1 MANAGDRAQE
11 HFPGKLKYG
20 EVKVKIIGREKIEQP
35 KDGGKEE
42 ETKTFKGFFVES
54 RLVARA
60 GEPESVEELY
70 LSFRDHGDTPSLYRL
85 IEIKT
90 KSLRDKAE
98 HGEAL
103 VDEEVE
109 EIRNLIA
116 WCPGGEAA
124 KEWQAELKGVA
135 EEQILGLEPKKIKDS
150 DVKKAAKDWDALRE
164 RDSKPKDVAATKAAE
179 EVEKTNEF
187 VVDLYLMCRA
197 HGVDPEAIRIS
208 DFLRERL
215 TAEKK
220 VDLLKEL
227 IGEEEARD
235 GKKNRKLPGE
245 KELAV
250 NPVEY
255 WDKQLLG
262 AVEDRFKAMRSPV
275 SGRLVTDKTSG
286 EEYVNIT
293 RSRDIRK
300 PKHPGDRI
308 YASRLGKTTLASNTA
323 IGKFLDQMHVGE
335 FWRGKAYL
343 DHLYWRIY
351 MGEII
356 DDSQE
361 MNDEAVS
368 DIFARLEPDELTD
381 SHFRAYTSADALSK
395 FAKDKEFVK
404 ALQYLYTLPLFSE
417 NNPRKALTQK
427 ERLEL
432 LAKEMKFDSSKDLP
446 QAVTDAVMF
455 SQVFAL
461 DAKHLSTSDRRY
473 TIYFLAEFYR
483 KQAMSLYDSEKPESD
498 PRNQMAL
505 MWGGENGILEVL
517 GYNFKLTESPLL
529 MMGFVSPVNLETM
542 DYHAFVPDSRPYTP
556 DQNPDQLD
564 RVWENIFFYGLQQRD
579 GKLRRVVPRSGRPG
593 YHAGTGELGEYC
605 EFDNKRKDHRQG
617 IFQRLDT
624 VRNEDKALV
633 KKRSLGK
640 AGYSDALRNEVD
652 FVLQFLSA
660 GNLGPN
666 GLITAIAGVDI
677 NLQPGEIFYN
687 DDLGNL
693 LREYETN
700 ANDPKFLGLRQNEL
714 SLLDSLIRMRD
725 VLQSQAAWGEVWS
738 LDPEEEE
745 VFTGQED
752 RKDLM
757 FATMYNFA
765 GKDYRDAIIQL
776 ISAAPFQSL
785 YELNITPAAIF
796 DTIIKFGQKCR
807 MQSAQTW
814 PSMYKLYLFA
824 STVIEMRTTQMEVP
838 SADSLDQATN
848 PMGEIKLGAW
858 GQEMFTARKIK
869 VEGLMVEAEKEHE
882 KIYAFLKGRVN
893 GDRLSFSYLEHMS
906 KLRLIMIGHGH
917 YRGWDEAL
925 ERQVGQALNQEWLNW
940 NMVNMEL
947 TFKNRGWL
955 YEYLAAYHDKYQPVK
970 SYQIPDAAVYRNEE
984 GEIIDVVKRDLLV
997 SDVTVTE
1004 ANEKEGLYFEWIS
1017 AAEAGEIFGGIRI
1030 GEAKQKYK
1038 VVSDRSTSAKDIGV
1052 IEKGEKIEILETRGV
1067 WVRIKQGWI
1076 QVNNIKELNM
1086 QNQEI
1091 NGDMLE
1097 NETLF
1102 EGGRSVW
1109 LDGGWEWKTGEW
1121 LVDRMRGTMVF
1132 VGTGTRYVRDKASQ
1146 TFVPL
1151 SPNRN
1156 FDQETYELAVGG
1168 AGFEKD
1174 GTQYAD
1180 AYSIPPSE
1188 EEMKGKP
1195 DQLKLRKEKEARFP
1209 FMVWRTDKALNKSSE
1224 ELRDDFYNHRMR
1236 MLFSLQFGRT
1246 EGVLEGGQD
1255 AIPLDDHYQEGRA
1268 SGMGLIR
1275 GWYTV
1280 QTKMRTMERIVCAR
1294 EMYKAYLGSVFH
1306 TINKGLLYEKGLIP
1320 PLEGFEAQGRLWG
1333 IDLEVMKNYAAA
1345 FPNAWFWDKNTRWR
1359 ILYGVFCTEVPVEK
1373 IGIPQ
1378 WLNFNLSGAYLAA
1391 GGAAIG
1397 LIPGVGLWAGL
1408 TMVGGF
1414 LTGNSIGRNGIA
1426 PAIYKQ
1432 MEVVDPQMI
1441 DWSNSRRKEVL
1452 AIKGEH
1458 LKFRPVQ

>member
-1 MANAGDRAQE
+1 MGDPVIDRDRTRE
-11 HFPGKLKYG
+11 HLPTRLKYG
-20 EVKVKIIGREKIEQP
+20 EVGVEVKKEGGAAGEK
-35 KDGGKEE
+35 
-42 ETKTFKGFFVES
+42 ETKIFKGFLANS
-54 RLVARA
+54 RLVARE
-60 GEPESVEELY
+60 GESGDVTELY
-70 LSFRDHGDTPSLYRL
+70 LSFRDQGDTPSLYKL
-85 IEIKT
+85 IQIKIE
-90 KSLRDKAE
+90 SLRSKVE
-98 HGEAL
+98 YGEAL
-103 VDEEVE
+103 TDDEVKEV
-109 EIRNLIA
+109 RQLID
-116 WCPGGEAA
+116 WCPGGDEAI
-124 KEWQAELKGVA
+124 EWQAELTGVA
-135 EEQILGLEPKKIKDS
+135 EEQILGTDPKKINDKEVLAAS
-150 DVKKAAKDWDALRE
+150 DAWDKLRARDLNRNDQKAKKEADK
-164 RDSKPKDVAATKAAE
+164 
-179 EVEKTNEF
+179 VEQDEKNGF
-187 VVDLYLMCRA
+187 VVDLYLICRA
-197 HGVDPEAIRIS
+197 HGIDPEAIRIS
-208 DFLRERL
+208 DFLGERL
-215 TAEKK
+215 KVEKKEDLLKQLVEAEKK
-220 VDLLKEL
+220 RV
-227 IGEEEARD
+227 EARGVAE
-235 GKKNRKLPGE
+235 GKLT
-245 KELAV
+245 V

-255 WDKQLLG
+255 WNGQLLE
-262 AVEDRFKAMRSPV
+262 AVEYRFRAMRSPV
-275 SGRLVTDKTSG
+275 SGRLVADKTSG
-286 EEYVNIT
+286 DEYVNIT

-300 PKHPGDRI
+300 PKHPGDRV
-308 YASRLGKTTLASNTA
+308 YASRLGKTTLASNTV
-323 IGKFLDQMHVGE
+323 IGKFLDKMHVGE

-395 FAKDKEFVK
+395 FAKDKDFIK
-404 ALQYLYTLPLFSE
+404 ALQYLYTLPLFNE

-432 LAKEMKFDSSKDLP
+432 LAKEMKFESSKDLP

-473 TIYFLAEFYR
+473 TVYFLAEFYR

-505 MWGGENGILEVL
+505 MWGGPNGILEVL

-542 DYHAFVPDSRPYTP
+542 DYHALVPDSRPYTP
-556 DQNPDQLD
+556 NENPDQLD
-564 RVWENIFFYGLQQRD
+564 RVWENVFFYGLQQRD
-579 GKLRRVVPRSGRPG
+579 GKLRRVVPKTGRTG

-605 EFDNKRKDHRQG
+605 EYDNKRKDHRQG
-617 IFQRLDT
+617 VFQRIEE
-624 VRNEDKALV
+624 VRKEDRVLIG
-633 KKRSLGK
+633 KRGNGK
-640 AGYSDALRNEVD
+640 AGYGEILRQEVD
-652 FVLQFLSA
+652 FVLNEFLSEK
-660 GNLGPN
+660 NLGKN
-666 GLITAIAGVDI
+666 GLKMKIAGVDI
-677 NLQPGEIFYN
+677 NLQAGEIFYN
-687 DDLGNL
+687 DALGNL

-700 ANDPKFLGLRQNEL
+700 PNDSKFKDLQKDQKDLLG
-714 SLLDSLIRMRD
+714 SLIRMRD
-725 VLQSQAAWGEVWS
+725 VLQSQVAWGEVWS

-745 VFTGQED
+745 MFTGQED

-757 FATMYNFA
+757 FASMYNFA

-807 MQSAQTW
+807 FQSAQTW

-824 STVIEMRTTQMEVP
+824 STVIEMRMSQMEVP
-838 SADSLDQATN
+838 SADSLDQATS
-848 PMGEIKLGAW
+848 PMGDIKLGAW
-858 GQEMFTARKIK
+858 GEKMITARDAR
-869 VEGLMVEAEKEHE
+869 VEGIMVEAEKEHE
-882 KIYAFLKGRVN
+882 KIYAFLKGRAN
-893 GDRLSFSYLEHMS
+893 GERLSFSYLEHMS
-906 KLRLIMIGHGH
+906 KLRLIMIGHGF

-925 ERQVGQALNQEWLNW
+925 ERQLGQALNQEWLNW

-955 YEYLAAYHDKYQPVK
+955 YEYLAAYHDKYQSVK
-970 SYQIPDAAVYRNEE
+970 SYQIPDTVVYRNEA

-997 SDVTVTE
+997 SDVTVAE
-1004 ANEKEGLYFEWIS
+1004 ANKKAGLYFEWIS
-1017 AAEAGEIFGGIRI
+1017 AEEEGEIEGGVRQ
-1030 GEAKQKYK
+1030 GKARDNFQ
-1038 VVSDRSTSAKDIGV
+1038 VMSDRSRGAKKSGTV
-1052 IEKGEKIEILETRGV
+1052 NAGEKIEVVEIRGS
-1067 WVRIKQGWI
+1067 WARIKQGWVQI
-1076 QVNNIKELNM
+1076 NDFGDLNM
-1086 QNQEI
+1086 DSQEI
-1091 NGDMLE
+1091 NGDMRE

-1102 EGGRSVW
+1102 EGGRLVW
-1109 LDGGWEWKTGEW
+1109 LDGKWEWKTGEW

-1132 VGTGTRYVRDKASQ
+1132 VATGMQYVRDKASQ
-1146 TFVPL
+1146 TFVPFP
-1151 SPNRN
+1151 PNSN

-1174 GTQYAD
+1174 GTKYAD
-1180 AYSIPPSE
+1180 AYYIPPSE

-1195 DQLKLRKEKEARFP
+1195 DQLELRKEKEARFP
-1209 FMVWRTDKALNKSSE
+1209 FMVWRTDKLLNQGPE
-1224 ELRDDFYNHRMR
+1224 ELRDQFYNHRMR

-1255 AIPLDDHYQEGRA
+1255 AIALDDHYQEGRA

-1306 TINKGLLYEKGLIP
+1306 TINKGQLYEKGLIP

-1333 IDLEVMKNYAAA
+1333 IDIEVMKNYAAA
-1345 FPNAWFWDKNTRWR
+1345 FPSAWFWDKNTGWR
-1359 ILYGVFCTEVPVEK
+1359 ILYNTLCTEVPVEK
-1373 IGIPQ
+1373 IGMPQ
-1378 WLNFNLSGAYLAA
+1378 FLNFNLLGGYLAA

-1432 MEVVDPQMI
+1432 MEVVDPKMI
-1441 DWSNSRRKEVL
+1441 KWDVSQRPEVL
-1452 AIKGEH
+1452 AIKKEH